1 MERLEGREGLAEREL
16 LALKLAEQEL
26 AEQELAGP
34 ARPEAAPGQPGAGV
48 AEQSLAV
55 PGLAEQSLA
64 VRGLAE
70 QSLAVPG
77 LASGLAAAI
86 ERLIGL
92 FRSLSPANGLSLTA
106 AATLA
111 TLERSGPCRL
121 TWLAVREG
129 VTQPAMTQLI
139 GRLQDAGLVDRVADP
154 ADGRVVQVRLT
165 ADGQATLAGRRAVRA
180 DRLAGLLARLSPDE
194 QHVLAAALPAMEALA
209 IAQRAEQAA
218 ATPARAGRDQA
229 GRDRAGQ

>member
-34 ARPEAAPGQPGAGV
+34 ARPEAAPERPEADPGQPGAGV
-48 AEQSLAV
+48 
-55 PGLAEQSLA
+55 
-64 VRGLAE
+64 AE

-209 IAQRAEQAA
+209 IAQRADQAA
-218 ATPARAGRDQA
+218 ATPARAGQNQA

>member
-16 LALKLAEQEL
+16 LAQELAEQEL

-34 ARPEAAPGQPGAGV
+34 ARPEADPERPEADPGQPGAGCGTV
-48 AEQSLAV
+48 LTV
-55 PGLAEQSLA
+55 P
-64 VRGLAE
+64 GLAE

-129 VTQPAMTQLI
+129 VTQPAMTQMI
-139 GRLQDAGLVDRVADP
+139 GRLQDAGLVVRVADP

-218 ATPARAGRDQA
+218 ATPARAGRNQA